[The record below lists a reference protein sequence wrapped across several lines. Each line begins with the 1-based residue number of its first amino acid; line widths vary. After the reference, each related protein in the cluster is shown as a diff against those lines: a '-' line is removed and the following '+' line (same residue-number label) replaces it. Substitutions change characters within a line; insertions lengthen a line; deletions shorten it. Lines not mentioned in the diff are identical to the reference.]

1 MTTADQGPAGTSYF
15 LTVGSERFDPADT
28 VDPADLT
35 VFPDDSAR
43 ADRPDAGAADAS
55 GPADTRIVQFHQALV
70 AAEMDQLRDD
80 YGLSLSSYL
89 PPHAYVERVPAA
101 VRPRLAAA
109 PLVRA
114 VAPYLPAYKLGP
126 VTVPGGSTPQ
136 DGDPASGTAA
146 ATRVAAEA
154 ELTSYGVLLFDQ
166 GDPAVVTS
174 ALDAMGAS
182 DVAVFD
188 NRAAGGYLVVSFRA
202 PAGVDLT
209 SLTQL
214 PDVRWVEA
222 VGENRATTD
231 RTDTEP
237 ASAGIGIQ
245 VVGGNTAA
253 AGVHQS
259 RNAGNR
265 VIWNRGIH
273 GEDQIVAVVDNG
285 RLDDAHDF
293 FSDAANQ
300 PGQNHRKLRYLT
312 PAALIDVHPTAV
324 AGVVAGDDVN
334 NPGVHP
340 DRGGAWAA
348 TIVDQDWVLAVGL
361 FQRFLHSSQR
371 GARIH
376 SNSWVQTTY
385 HYSVCNAELDRFTWL
400 NEDDLVVASAPN
412 TGQQPAFGGPC
423 LSKNAVCVVATQDH
437 VNFNIFGSGLP
448 GPTWDGR
455 RKPDL
460 AAIGGGMDVA
470 LANLP
475 INPQATNA
483 MWNIPGSHTSLA
495 TPHVSAAAA
504 LIRQYFTQGYYP
516 TGNASV
522 QHRRTPTAA
531 LLKAMLVASCEELNA
546 GAGNYPN
553 NQVGWGLIKLNN
565 VMPAPTAARQA
576 AVFDVR
582 RNNGVVA
589 GAVPRIHQVD
599 LAAGQPL
606 RVVLAYT
613 DAEHVPT
620 FFPPPGLGL
629 PVPRMLV
636 NNLNLK
642 VTDPNGQVYRGND
655 LAGGFSRAG
664 GGVRDDDNP
673 VEVVQVAVPVAGRWT
688 IEIEA
693 TAVPV
698 GRQGYAVVVLAGFAA
713 GQAPA
718 AVGITLGGLMAQT
731 GRALQPVAA
740 RVAPVGNGGGGNGN
754 RSAGAGVAA
763 VPSLDLAELRL
774 LMAEMGLPDAATV
787 LASAGVLAPVT
798 EVVTGILDLP
808 DALSALAEADAAG
821 DEAAVAAAVAGLGP
835 RLRAVVDSVRS
846 LSTAFHDAADGGVPG
861 DVADQIRDF
870 AADFPRRFFGYVLAD
885 HLDREHVTTA
895 GVARLFGLIESTP
908 VAATGHV
915 PAHTRRTVRFD
926 RFGEVLTDPFG
937 VLAQRYGWGS
947 DQLDAAG
954 LFEGLAGLLAGVD
967 DAFVEPDPVTGS
979 PVLKLGPVDVGLT
992 PDAGAGAA
1000 ELRPGIRVRL
1010 AADFPASPDFRIPL
1024 GPGLTVEIAVDSDLE
1039 PDLTLDLRPPA
1050 DVILTPPSVTDVH
1063 GRVRIGISATGA
1075 DGGPLVLVGRAGGS
1089 RIEAAELR
1097 AAVGAELE
1105 WDPSAGVAAGAF
1117 LAEVAIQGGRAVLSL
1132 GAADSFLRTLLPG
1145 DGLEL
1150 DFDLL
1155 LGWSQARGLY
1165 FDGGAG
1171 VAIDLPAGFT
1181 VGPVR
1186 INSLHL
1192 GLVLDPSGLGLY
1204 ATGSVSTHLGPV
1216 TIDVEPMGA
1225 TAALTEAPGGGNL
1238 GVADFDVAWQPP
1250 TGLGF
1255 SINAGLAKG
1264 GGFLYYDQATHEYSG
1279 ALELKLGPV
1288 SVKALGILTTEL
1300 PDGAEGWALLLLLFS
1315 EFKGIQLGFGFTL
1328 DGVGGIIGLQHGVNA
1343 GPLRSG
1349 LRSGAL
1355 DAVLFPAD
1363 PVGDAPELLDRLR
1376 TVFPIVPRALTVGPA
1391 LKIGWGTPPLVTIK
1405 LGVVLQFDDVLGA
1418 ASGPPTLAR
1427 VLLLGQLLL
1436 LAPPRRRGSSS
1447 AALLQL
1453 KVDLL
1458 GEYDADAKTLAIDA
1472 VLYDSHVGFAS
1483 LSGTMVVRAR
1493 FGDRPNLIAAVGGFH
1508 PRFTDIPPGVPQQ
1521 QRAGFRLDYG
1531 PVKIQVLG
1539 YVALTTNTFQ
1549 VGADASLE
1557 ARGGNFRVTATL
1569 GFDALFILEPVFRFD
1584 IGFRVDA
1591 RIKWRKWTLA
1601 SIRVEGAIAGPG
1613 RWSISGSASL
1623 KIMFWRPKIRFSSS
1637 WGSTVNIPS
1646 SSVDVGA
1653 ALVDAL
1659 NRPEAWSAAL
1669 PQGEPLVTLLPPAP
1683 EAGVVAHPLSQLVV
1697 TQTVV
1702 PLGIRIDRLG
1712 QDRPS
1717 GERTFTIDSVEIG
1730 DRTEAPR
1737 YHREHFARGQYLE
1750 LSDSQKLSTPSF
1762 ESFDAGARVSS
1773 DAYAVDAGETVGFDP
1788 GWETG
1793 YLDPDLTTTVD
1804 QVDGALLA
1812 DQVRFAPASRSP
1824 LRSRFPRTTIEVSVD
1839 DDQSFVTDPDPAAT
1853 IAATARARAGTGVV
1867 RAARLTQ
1874 LAGSGAERLSY
1885 TLAAQRAER
1894 HGGTVTELAELV
1906 TR

>member
-28 VDPADLT
+28 VDPADLAA
-35 VFPDDSAR
+35 FPDDSVR
-43 ADRPDAGAADAS
+43 AGGPADAS

-70 AAEMDQLRDD
+70 AAEMDRLRAD

-89 PPHAYVERVPAA
+89 PPHAYVERVSAP
-101 VRPRLAAA
+101 VRPRLAAD

-136 DGDPASGTAA
+136 DDPASGTVAP
-146 ATRVAAEA
+146 TRAAAEA

-166 GDPAVVTS
+166 GDPAVVIS

-182 DVAVFD
+182 DVAVID
-188 NRAAGGYLVVSFRA
+188 DRAVEGYLVVSFRA
-202 PAGVDLT
+202 SAGIDLT

-222 VGENRATTD
+222 VGEKSTTAD
-231 RTDTEP
+231 GTDTEG
-237 ASAGIGIQ
+237 ASVGIGIR

-259 RNAGNR
+259 RIAGNP

-273 GEDQIVAVVDNG
+273 GEGQIVAVVDGG

-293 FSDAANQ
+293 FSDGANP

-312 PAALIDVHPTAV
+312 PTLIDWHGTAV
-324 AGVVAGDDVN
+324 AGVAAGDDVT
-334 NPGVHP
+334 NPGGHP

-348 TIVDQDWVLAVGL
+348 TIVSENNGFAVGGL
-361 FQRFLHSSQR
+361 FRNFLGSSQR
-371 GARIH
+371 GATIH
-376 SNSWVQTTY
+376 NNSWGEATY
-385 HYSVCNAELDRFTWL
+385 HYSIDNAQLDRFTRL
-400 NEDDLVVASAPN
+400 NEDDLVVAASPN
-412 TGQQPAFGGPC
+412 TGQLAAFGGPC
-423 LSKNAVCVVATQDH
+423 LSKNAVCVVATRDP
-437 VNFNIFGSGLP
+437 VNFNVFSSGLP
-448 GPTWDGR
+448 GPTYDGR

-470 LANLP
+470 DANLP
-475 INPQATNA
+475 AAPRAPNA
-483 MWNIPGSHTSLA
+483 MLNIPGSHTSLA

-504 LIRQYFTQGYYP
+504 LIRQYFAQGYYP
-516 TGNASV
+516 TGNATV

-546 GAGNYPN
+546 GLGSYPD

-565 VMPAPTAARQA
+565 VMPAPAAARQV

-589 GAVPRIHQVD
+589 GAVSRIHHVD

-613 DAEHVPT
+613 DAEYVPAV
-620 FFPPPGLGL
+620 PPG
-629 PVPRMLV
+629 PRLLV

-642 VTDPNGQVYRGND
+642 VTDPNGRVYRGND
-655 LAGGFSRAG
+655 LAGGFSRAN

-673 VEVVQVAVPVAGRWT
+673 VEVVQVGAPAAGRWT
-688 IEIEA
+688 IEVEA

-713 GQAPA
+713 GQAPV

-740 RVAPVGNGGGGNGN
+740 RVAPIGNGGGGGNGAA
-754 RSAGAGVAA
+754 RAGLAA
-763 VPSLDLAELRL
+763 VPSLDLDELRL

-808 DALSALAEADAAG
+808 DALAALAEADAAG

-846 LSTAFHDAADGGVPG
+846 LSTAFHDAADGGVP
-861 DVADQIRDF
+861 DEVADQIRDF

-885 HLDREHVTTA
+885 HLEREHVTTA
-895 GVARLFGLIESTP
+895 GVARLFQLIESTP

-926 RFGEVLTDPFG
+926 RFGEVLADPFG
-937 VLAQRYGWGS
+937 VLAERYGWGS
-947 DQLDAAG
+947 DELDAAG
-954 LFEGLAGLLAGVD
+954 LFEGLVGLLAGVGN
-967 DAFVEPDPVTGS
+967 AFVEPDPVTGS
-979 PVLKLGPVDVGLT
+979 PVLKLGPVDIGLT
-992 PDAGAGAA
+992 PDAGTAVGAA

-1024 GPGLTVEIAVDSDLE
+1024 GPGLTVEIGVDSDLE

-1097 AAVGAELE
+1097 AAVGAELD
-1105 WDPSAGVAAGAF
+1105 WDPEAGIAAGAF

-1225 TAALTEAPGGGNL
+1225 TAALTEAPGGGGGNL

-1264 GGFLYYDQATHEYSG
+1264 GGFLYYDQATHEYAG

-1508 PRFTDIPPGVPQQ
+1508 PRFTEIPPDVPQQ
-1521 QRAGFRLDYG
+1521 HRAGFRLDYG

-1557 ARGGNFRVTATL
+1557 ARGGNFRVTANL
-1569 GFDALFILEPVFRFD
+1569 GFDALFVLEPVFRFD

-1613 RWSISGSASL
+1613 RWSVSGAASF

-1637 WGSTVNIPS
+1637 WGSTVSIPS
-1646 SSVDVGA
+1646 SSVNVGA
-1653 ALVDAL
+1653 ALVEAL

-1702 PLGIRIDRLG
+1702 PLGVRIDRVG

-1717 GERTFTIDSVEIG
+1717 GERTFTIDSVKIG
-1730 DRTEAPR
+1730 DRTETPR
-1737 YHREHFARGQYLE
+1737 YYREHFARGQYLD
-1750 LSDSQKLSTPSF
+1750 LSDSRKLSTPSF
-1762 ESFDAGARVSS
+1762 ESFDAGARISS

-1804 QVDGALLA
+1804 QVDGELLA
-1812 DQVRFAPASRSP
+1812 DQVRFAPASRSA

-1839 DDQSFVTDPDPAAT
+1839 DDQRFVTDPDPAAT

-1874 LAGSGAERLSY
+1874 LAGPGAERLSY